1 MYCSSGCLL
10 QLSVLFVRQAFKT
23 LKDIVKIFR
32 NIRCKALKKCEFR
45 YLHNAVD
52 YLVKQCCLLLSFITY
67 QYHKLLYVVIFNRLT
82 TCSRAVYSSKLD
94 VSAMQEWVQ
103 LVATFPKSLK
113 VRFEKLIIIILKP
126 EENR

>member
-32 NIRCKALKKCEFR
+32 NIRCKALKKCEFQ

-52 YLVKQCCLLLSFITY
+52 FLVKQCCLLLSFITY
-67 QYHKLLYVVIFNRLT
+67 QYRKLLYVVIFNRLT

-126 EENR
+126 EENQ